1 MKLLAVE
8 NAALLKKFIR
18 FPHTLYKGHMYYA
31 PEFNIAVAEKLNPK
45 KNPYFKHSEAQLFL
59 VEDENHQIVG
69 RIAVTINNN
78 YNKHH
83 DTRAAWFGF
92 FDCFDDQNVC
102 QLLFDAV
109 SNYCIGKDVDTLMG
123 PANFTTNDTAAL
135 LVEGFDAPPVIQM
148 TYNYPYYE
156 ALLLKQGFRIEMNL
170 GAYYIPTSS
179 VNDRSISLERK
190 LSDRL
195 AKNNIT
201 VRQIRK
207 ANWSEEVA
215 KVSAIYQSA
224 WQKNWGFVPPTKEE
238 FDFLAGELRLVID
251 ERFAFI
257 AEQDGQAVGFLLAIP
272 DINEFMVKSKNGKLD
287 PGIIFNILFRKN
299 RIKNLRVILLGVLEP
314 YRKLGIEAVFFS
326 RIIQQARKFGIT
338 GGEASWVLESNKEMS
353 ASAEKLNGRL
363 YKNYRIYSKKL
374 QQ

>member
-8 NAALLKKFIR
+8 NATLLKKFIR
-18 FPHTLYKGHMYYA
+18 FPHALYEGDKNYT

-45 KNPYFKHSEAQLFL
+45 KNPYFRHSDAKLFL
-59 VEDENHQIVG
+59 VENEAHQIIG

-78 YNKHH
+78 YNKYHE
-83 DTRAAWFGF
+83 TKAAWFGF
-92 FDCFDDQNVC
+92 FDCIDDQNVC
-102 QLLFDAV
+102 HLLFDAV
-109 SNYCIGKDVDTLMG
+109 NNYCKGKDVDTLLG

-135 LVEGFDAPPVIQM
+135 LVEGFDSPPLIQM

-156 ALLLKQGFRIEMNL
+156 ALLLKQGLRIEMNM

-190 LSDRL
+190 LVDRL
-195 AKNNIT
+195 AKKNISI
-201 VRQIRK
+201 RHIRK
-207 ANWSEEVA
+207 SDWNQEVD
-215 KVSAIYQSA
+215 KVRSIYQSA
-224 WQKNWGFVPPTKEE
+224 WQKNWGFVPPTAEE
-238 FDFLAGELRLVID
+238 FDFLAGELKLVVD

-257 AEQDGQAVGFLLAIP
+257 AEQDGKAIGFLLAIP
-272 DINEFMVKSKNGKLD
+272 DINEFMVNSKNGKLS
-287 PGIIFNILFRKN
+287 PGIIFRILFRKD

-314 YRKLGIEAVFFS
+314 YRNLGIEALFFS
-326 RIIQQARKFGIT
+326 KIIQQARKFGIK
-338 GGEASWVLESNKEMS
+338 GGEASWILESNKEMC

>member
-8 NAALLKKFIR
+8 NATLLKKFIR
-18 FPHTLYKGHMYYA
+18 FPHALYKGDKHYT
-31 PEFNIAVAEKLNPK
+31 PEFNIAVAEKLDPK
-45 KNPYFKHSEAQLFL
+45 KNPYFRHSDAKLFL
-59 VEDENHQIVG
+59 VEDEDHQIVG

-78 YNKHH
+78 YNTYHE
-83 DTRAAWFGF
+83 TRAAWFGF
-92 FDCFDDQNVC
+92 FDCINDQYVC
-102 QLLFDAV
+102 QLLFDSVA
-109 SNYCIGKDVDTLMG
+109 NYCKVNDVDTLLG

-135 LVEGFDAPPVIQM
+135 LVEGFESPPVIQM

-156 ALLLKQGFRIEMNL
+156 ALMLNEGFRIEMNM
-170 GAYYIPTSS
+170 GAYYIATAS
-179 VNDRSISLERK
+179 VNNRSLALEHN
-190 LSDRL
+190 LADRL
-195 AKNNIT
+195 AKKNIS

-207 ANWSEEVA
+207 SDWKKEVD
-215 KVSAIYQSA
+215 KVRSIYQSA
-224 WQKNWGFVPPTKEE
+224 WQKNWGFVPPTTEE
-238 FDFLAGELRLVID
+238 FDFLAGELKLVVD

-257 AEQDGQAVGFLLAIP
+257 AEQDGKAIGFLLAIP
-272 DINEFMVKSKNGKLD
+272 DINEFMVNSKNGKLS

-299 RIKNLRVILLGVLEP
+299 KIKNLRVILLGVLEP

-326 RIIQQARKFGIT
+326 KIIQQARKFGIT
-338 GGEASWVLESNKEMS
+338 GGEASWILESNKEMC